1 MKDNFSEY
9 ESLHITLTPEQAVN
23 PLLLTPP
30 SERYFGPTP
39 EIEDENIEIRIGR
52 RPIARSLRAMY
63 ELAGRKLPPGLD
75 VFKSYKL
82 WLLTHVASIIKEP
95 GKRDLRRLG
104 YEVDFPSEPRVTV
117 VEVFPQSR
125 FVNKGGIITNNKF
138 VFDAGVNLNGQV
150 SPPESLTALLD
161 KFETFSFGGK
171 AQGNLKLST
180 QTEVVG
186 RLSFVVMTPVIEA
199 IGVGDDF
206 SKWVF
211 SKDTQPLV
219 GDHLMMQV
227 LLVPKTVSELRF
239 KARVSATLTTFFG
252 LPYKLESRWVKL
264 TCPLPREV
272 A

>member
-1 MKDNFSEY
+1 M
-9 ESLHITLTPEQAVN
+9 
-23 PLLLTPP
+23 
-30 SERYFGPTP
+30 
-39 EIEDENIEIRIGR
+39 
-52 RPIARSLRAMY
+52 
-63 ELAGRKLPPGLD
+63 
-75 VFKSYKL
+75 
-82 WLLTHVASIIKEP
+82 
-95 GKRDLRRLG
+95 G
-104 YEVDFPSEPRVTV
+104 YEVCFPSEPRVTV

-125 FVNKGGIITNNKF
+125 FVKKAGIITYNKF
-138 VFDAGVNLNGQV
+138 VFEAGVNLNGQP

-171 AQGNLKLST
+171 ARGNLELST

-186 RLSFVVMTPVIEA
+186 RLSFVVMTPIIEA

-219 GDHLMMQV
+219 SDHLMMQA
-227 LLVPKTVSELRF
+227 LLVPKNVSELRL
-239 KARVSATLTTFFG
+239 KARVSATLTTFFE
-252 LPYKLESRWVKL
+252 LPYKLESGWVKL